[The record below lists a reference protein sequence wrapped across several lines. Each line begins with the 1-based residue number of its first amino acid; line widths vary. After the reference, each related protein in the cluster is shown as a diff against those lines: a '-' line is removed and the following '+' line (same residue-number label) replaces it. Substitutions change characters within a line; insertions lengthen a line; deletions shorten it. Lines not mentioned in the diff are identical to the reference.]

1 VRLIAADGEQLGVV
15 TPQEALAKA
24 RESGLDVVVIAEQAQ
39 PPVCKVMDFGKF
51 TFEKKKK
58 EHESKKKQKVT
69 QVKEVKFRPN
79 IDDHDYDFKM
89 KNIIRFI
96 EEGDKVKATAKR
108 IADETGGRCLGMA
121 CDVTNK
127 DDIDALVKATV
138 EAFGGISTF
147 VNNVGPGPRHAD
159 PTAITE
165 EELVNAYRL
174 NTVSAYRM
182 SMACLPHL
190 LKAENPSITNSG
202 SFASAVPAYDILA
215 YGTAKAAL
223 NQMMISIAHLLAHKV
238 RVNTILIG
246 TVMTEGYG
254 DAGLD
259 AATQERLKHPD
270 NLIGRTGQP
279 RDIANAMLWLAS
291 PAAAW
296 VSGQIVKVHGGG
308 SVVRLFGQ

>member
-1 VRLIAADGEQLGVV
+1 MTPSFDAFADFHIDGHNVVV
-15 TPQEALAKA
+15 TGGAQNIGAGIA
-24 RESGLDVVVIAEQAQ
+24 RTLTGAGANVMIADLQ
-39 PPVCKVMDFGKF
+39 
-51 TFEKKKK
+51 
-58 EHESKKKQKVT
+58 
-69 QVKEVKFRPN
+69 
-79 IDDHDYDFKM
+79 
-89 KNIIRFI
+89 
-96 EEGDKVKATAKR
+96 GDKVKATAKR

-147 VNNVGPGPRHAD
+147 VNNVGRGPRHAD

-174 NTVSAYRM
+174 NTVSAYRL

-296 VSGQIVKVHGGG
+296 VSGQIIKVHGGG